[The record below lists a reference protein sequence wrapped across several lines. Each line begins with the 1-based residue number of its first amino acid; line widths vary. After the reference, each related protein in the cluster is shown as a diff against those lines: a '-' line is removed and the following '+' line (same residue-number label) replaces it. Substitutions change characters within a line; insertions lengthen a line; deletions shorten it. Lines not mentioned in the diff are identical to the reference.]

1 MPSVCAI
8 CLSRPKQPARLFNG
22 QNKTICSHS
31 YCSSCISKWATKET
45 TCPQCKRVFN
55 GYGCRKK
62 PLGIVACRTKFQ
74 RKKQFLF
81 RVPKQKHPKTVK
93 KIIAQGNS
101 LLYFLLTQE
110 KARVYFQ
117 ELINAK
123 NETAIKFL
131 KGHIVPCLK
140 KTNLYYNRKYQC
152 GMDVDFPVFSRMI
165 DRCLL
170 RAQTV

>member
-8 CLSRPKQPARLFNG
+8 CLSHPKQPARLFNNK
-22 QNKTICSHS
+22 NKTICSHS

-55 GYGCRKK
+55 GYGCCKK
-62 PLGIVACRTKFQ
+62 IVACRTKFQ
-74 RKKQFLF
+74 RRKQFLF
-81 RVPKQKHPKTVK
+81 RICRFSACSTQKR
-93 KIIAQGNS
+93 IIAQGNS
-101 LLYFLLTQE
+101 LLYYLLTQK

-152 GMDVDFPVFSRMI
+152 GMDVDFPVFSRMV
-165 DRCLL
+165 DQCLL